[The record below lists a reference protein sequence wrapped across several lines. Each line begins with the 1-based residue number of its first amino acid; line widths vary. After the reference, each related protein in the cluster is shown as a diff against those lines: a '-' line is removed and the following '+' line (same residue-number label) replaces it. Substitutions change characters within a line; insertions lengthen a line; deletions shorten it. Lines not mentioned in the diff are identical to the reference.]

1 MGNSKFS
8 ISAPIL
14 LAVGLAAG
22 VLLGAT
28 MINQGNTHQAVVNS
42 VIKFREVISNIEKS
56 YVDDVDSENL
66 VDDAI
71 TKMLENLDPHSIYIP
86 KKDVELTNADL
97 RGEFEGIGI
106 EFNIIRD
113 TIIVVAPITG
123 GPSEEIGIKSGDK
136 IIEVDGENV
145 AGIGIT
151 IRGVIDRLRGPK
163 GSEVNIGILNSGS
176 KDLDYFKI
184 IRDKIP
190 QYSVDVGYMINDH
203 IGYIKIS
210 RFSST
215 TYDEFRKELEDLKA
229 QGMEKLIL
237 DLQGNPGGYMDRAV
251 NVADEFIA
259 GDKLIVSQDGRVK
272 RYNAE
277 YRAYKKGLFEEG
289 PLIVMINEGSASGS
303 EIVAG
308 ALQDHD
314 RALIVG
320 RRSFGKGLV
329 QMPISLSDG
338 SELRLTISRYYTPS
352 GRSIQK
358 PYNGDMNNYQADRM
372 MRYEHGEFFS
382 EDSIKV
388 NDSLIYKT
396 SKGRIVYGGG
406 GIMPDYFVPLDTT
419 YDSHY
424 LTELIYSN
432 VIREYTLNYFNENR
446 ERLEK
451 MSLDNFSNDFEVSE
465 AMLGDLVSLGNQ
477 FDISFDQAQF
487 NKSKPM
493 IKNRIKAYIAR
504 SVWNNKG
511 WYKIANEFNVTF
523 QEALNHFD
531 IAEHLASAE
540 NLLNKKY

>member
-8 ISAPIL
+8 ITAPIL

-28 MINQGNTHQAVVNS
+28 MINQGNTNQAIVNS
-42 VIKFREVISNIEKS
+42 VMKFKEVMSSIEKS
-56 YVDDVDSENL
+56 YVDDVDSEVL
-66 VDDAI
+66 VNDAI
-71 TKMLENLDPHSIYIP
+71 TKMLEKLDPHSIYIP
-86 KKDVELTNADL
+86 KRDVELTNADL

-113 TIIVVAPITG
+113 TIIVVSPITG

-136 IIEVDGENV
+136 IVEVDGENV

-163 GSEVNIGILNSGS
+163 GSEVTVGILRRKS
-176 KDLDYFKI
+176 KELDHFKI

-190 QYSVDVGYMINDH
+190 QFSVDVGYMVNDH

-215 TYDEFRKELEDLKA
+215 TYDEFRKELEELKA
-229 QGMEKLIL
+229 QGLEKLIL

-251 NVADEFIA
+251 NVADEFID

-277 YRAYKKGLFEEG
+277 FRAYKKGLFEEG
-289 PLIVMINEGSASGS
+289 PLIVLINEGSASGS

-329 QMPISLSDG
+329 QMPIPLSDG

-358 PYNGDMNNYQADRM
+358 PYNGDMDNYQADHTQ
-372 MRYEHGEFFS
+372 RYEHGEFFN
-382 EDSIKV
+382 EDSITV

-406 GIMPDYFVPLDTT
+406 GIMPDYFVPLDTS
-419 YDSHY
+419 YDSPFM
-424 LTELIYSN
+424 TELVYNN

-446 ERLEK
+446 ESLEK
-451 MSLDNFSNDFEVSE
+451 MSLESFSNDFEVTGP
-465 AMLGDLVSLGNQ
+465 MLQELLNLAGQ
-477 FDISFDQAQF
+477 FNISFDQAQF
-487 NKSKPM
+487 DKSKPL

-511 WYKIANEFNVTF
+511 WYKIANEFNETF
-523 QEALNHFD
+523 QEALNQFD
-531 IAEHLASAE
+531 KATHLAGAGS
-540 NLLNKKY
+540 LVNKKY